1 MLDLNELERRLDEA
15 LANETEAS
23 LSEWILNQ
31 RNNNLSNFLGLGC
44 FEERKDR
51 TYSYSQS
58 INTLDEAIYMNEK
71 TDAPNSDF
79 AIAA

>member
-1 MLDLNELERRLDEA
+1 MLDLDELERRLDKA

-31 RNNNLSNFLGLGC
+31 RKNNLSNFLGLGC
-44 FEERKDR
+44 FEEKKDR

-58 INTLDEAIYMNEK
+58 INILDEVVFMNEK
-71 TDAPNSDF
+71 TDTPDSNF